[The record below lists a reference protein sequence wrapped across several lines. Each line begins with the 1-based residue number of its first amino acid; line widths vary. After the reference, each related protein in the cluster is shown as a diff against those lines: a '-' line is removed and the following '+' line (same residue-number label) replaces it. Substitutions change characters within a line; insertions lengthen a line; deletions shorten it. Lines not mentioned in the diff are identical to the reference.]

1 MIEKREKTMC
11 GKREEEV
18 RKTTETVK
26 EGSRNREIGGETEK
40 DRKRQGVGG
49 RVMER
54 GVQFPP

>member
-18 RKTTETVK
+18 RKAIETEK
-26 EGSRNREIGGETEK
+26 EGRRNREIGGEAEK
-40 DRKRQGVGG
+40 DRKRQGEGG
-49 RVMER
+49 RMMER